1 MAYALIKMAGL
12 RVSKT
17 IFLILVALA
26 FQEYQFK
33 VLDKTYL
40 KQFPKPD
47 FINREQAIVTQ

>member
-1 MAYALIKMAGL
+1 MAYALIKTAGL
-12 RVSKT
+12 GLSKT
-17 IFLILVALA
+17 IFLILVELA

-33 VLDKTYL
+33 VLDKSYL